1 MTAPQPPSSRPIPIQ
16 TAAARPSAEDKAR
29 QKAALLAQ
37 AEATPWRLQA
47 LMRAPHRLSFFLA
60 MLLLVAGSLWWALVQ
75 TDRFSGALQLQQTL
89 PATLV
94 HAHVMVYGF
103 MPLYFAGFLFTAGP
117 KWLNVTAPT
126 TQQVRPLLLMQATGW
141 LLWLVGAQLHQTL
154 ALLGGTLALLGLCWM
169 YALWW
174 KLVRSSVHQDRL
186 HAKSVGLG
194 GLAGCVCLAASL
206 LALWQG
212 DAASSR
218 LWTLSGLW
226 AFIVVTF
233 VAVAHRMIPFFTSNA
248 VPMVQ
253 VWRPFWVLGLMLGAA
268 IFEAVVPWLEAL
280 GLRGQGWMLLRG
292 VIELGLAGMLLWL
305 AVVWGLVQSLKIR
318 LLAMLHIGFIWL
330 GLAFLISGLTNIL
343 GATSGLVLPWAALHA
358 LTMGCLGSLIL
369 AMVTRVSCGHSGRA
383 LIADDKVW
391 ALFWLL
397 QLAIVLRLAGAFPSA
412 QAALLLMLSALLWTG
427 IVAVWAWRY
436 SRWYGK
442 PRVDG
447 KEG

>member
-1 MTAPQPPSSRPIPIQ
+1 M
-16 TAAARPSAEDKAR
+16 
-29 QKAALLAQ
+29 
-37 AEATPWRLQA
+37 
-47 LMRAPHRLSFFLA
+47 
-60 MLLLVAGSLWWALVQ
+60 
-75 TDRFSGALQLQQTL
+75 
-89 PATLV
+89 
-94 HAHVMVYGF
+94 
-103 MPLYFAGFLFTAGP
+103 
-117 KWLNVTAPT
+117 
-126 TQQVRPLLLMQATGW
+126 
-141 LLWLVGAQLHQTL
+141 
-154 ALLGGTLALLGLCWM
+154 
-169 YALWW
+169 
-174 KLVRSSVHQDRL
+174 
-186 HAKSVGLG
+186 GLG

-412 QAALLLMLSALLWTG
+412 QASLLLMLSALLWTG